1 MEQNEKRS
9 AGTSLQSSKTS
20 YGSIHKQY
28 KDLLVL
34 RDEIKQTLPGVMITP
49 STSSNIEGKRNY
61 PCITV
66 DCNMG
71 KPVLF

>member
-9 AGTSLQSSKTS
+9 ASTSSKTS
-20 YGSIHKQY
+20 YGSIHRQY

-34 RDEIKQTLPGVMITP
+34 RDEIKQTLPGVIITP
-49 STSSNIEGKRNY
+49 STSSNIEGKRVY